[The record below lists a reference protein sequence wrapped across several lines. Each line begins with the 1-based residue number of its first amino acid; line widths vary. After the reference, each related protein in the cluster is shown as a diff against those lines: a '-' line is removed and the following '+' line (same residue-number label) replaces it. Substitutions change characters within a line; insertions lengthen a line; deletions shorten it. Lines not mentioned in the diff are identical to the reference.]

1 MDGLSEGAAR
11 HLAALAFDEAQRIE
25 RTWSRYRDDSVIA
38 GLNRANGAA
47 MAVDGETARLINF
60 GAALHAQ
67 SQGAFDLSSGI
78 LGRLWRF
85 DGHAHWASAEA
96 VADLLEH
103 VGWQRVLWDGTTLQ
117 MPAGMALDFGGIG
130 KEYAVDRTL
139 ALLSA
144 ETDAPVLVNF
154 GGDLAANRPRLNG
167 QPWQVGIL
175 ESSVQIS
182 LRHGG
187 IATSGDAFR
196 HLWHNGQRYGHILDA
211 RSGYPVAGAPHAVT
225 VAAPTCSA
233 AGALSTLAMLRGVD
247 AEQFLDDQQADYH
260 VHR

>member
-38 GLNRANGAA
+38 RLNRANGAA

-85 DGHAHWASAEA
+85 DGHAHWAAAEA
-96 VADLLEH
+96 VTDVLEH

-154 GGDLAANRPRLNG
+154 GGDLAANRPRLDG
-167 QPWQVGIL
+167 HPWQVGIL

-182 LRHGG
+182 LRYGG

-196 HLWHNGQRYGHILDA
+196 HLWHNGQRFSHILDA